1 MNRTR
6 NTLAVLAVTLVS
18 AVGAASAS
26 AATPI
31 LKGTV
36 GPGFTITLTKG
47 GKKVVSLRAG
57 TYRIVVADKSG
68 IHDFHLT
75 GKGLNKTTSVAGKG
89 TKTWTVKLRKGT
101 YKYVCDPHAL
111 AMKGSFTVK

>member
-6 NTLAVLAVTLVS
+6 ITLAVLTVALVS
-18 AVGAASAS
+18 AIGVASAP

-47 GKKVVSLRAG
+47 GKKVTSLPAG
-57 TYRIVVADKSG
+57 TYTIVVADKSG
-68 IHDFHLT
+68 IHNFHLT
-75 GKGLNKTTSVAGKG
+75 GKGLNKSTSVGGQG
-89 TKTWTVKLRKGT
+89 TSTWTVKLRKGT
-101 YKYVCDPHAL
+101 Y
-111 AMKGSFTVK
+111 